1 MCSGKDVRAFP
12 TECVNKTQKPE
23 TVYSLGKAIM
33 AECVTAAKLPAHK
46 QEITFST
53 SKIYGDLQALELVFN
68 LSSTFQN

>member
-33 AECVTAAKLPAHK
+33 AECVTAAKLPAHR
-46 QEITFST
+46 
-53 SKIYGDLQALELVFN
+53 
-68 LSSTFQN
+68 